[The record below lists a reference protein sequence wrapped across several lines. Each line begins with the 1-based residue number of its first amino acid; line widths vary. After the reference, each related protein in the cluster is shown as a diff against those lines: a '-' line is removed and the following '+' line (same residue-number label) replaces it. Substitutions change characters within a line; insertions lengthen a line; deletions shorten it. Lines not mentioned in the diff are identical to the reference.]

1 MLNVLYD
8 RGIIRD
14 IEKLQD
20 DKNENVYR
28 RAEQFMG
35 RLNEFSQKIDY
46 KYQLIVEYL
55 FLYSCLI
62 ILLFLIIFNI
72 CFSNND

>member
-20 DKNENVYR
+20 DNNESVYR

-35 RLNEFSQKIDY
+35 RLNEFSQK
-46 KYQLIVEYL
+46 
-55 FLYSCLI
+55 
-62 ILLFLIIFNI
+62 N
-72 CFSNND
+72 

>member
-20 DKNENVYR
+20 DKNEGVYR
-28 RAEQFMG
+28 RAEQFMS
-35 RLNEFSQKIDY
+35 RLNEFSQK
-46 KYQLIVEYL
+46 
-55 FLYSCLI
+55 
-62 ILLFLIIFNI
+62 N
-72 CFSNND
+72 